1 MSHSICKLDGMYFEW
16 STIVDAPVTYG
27 LSLKEF
33 KTYYRK
39 EYGRE
44 GMRNLD
50 ARLKRVEIH
59 GTSSLEG
66 DVDDVIAINRAGPDE
81 CELTRKG
88 LIKFLKE
95 RKG

>member
-1 MSHSICKLDGMYFEW
+1 MPRSICKLDGMYFEW

-59 GTSSLEG
+59 GTSALEG
-66 DVDDVIAINRAGPDE
+66 DVDDVIAINRAGPGETQID
-81 CELTRKG
+81 RPA